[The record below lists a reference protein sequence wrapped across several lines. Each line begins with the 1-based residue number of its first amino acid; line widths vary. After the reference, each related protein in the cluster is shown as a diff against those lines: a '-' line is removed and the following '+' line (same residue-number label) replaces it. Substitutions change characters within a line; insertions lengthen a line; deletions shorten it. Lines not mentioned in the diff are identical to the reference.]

1 MSRTRAAKGLNAD
14 LENFELTDVMQ
25 LITQQV
31 KCGILSVEGN
41 DGKCSWSFN
50 EGFLVDFNCQFTDH
64 ALDLKNILSKAYQIS
79 EQHLLSLQEESLDGD
94 SNLEK
99 TLVKNKLISRE
110 ELAKTNLRRLIES
123 FIITLQWTKGR
134 YKFIPTSEIKIH
146 AFLPRQDT
154 NFIIL
159 EALRQI
165 DEMAV
170 MKKRLLPL
178 KRVFE
183 STLASNSDETLL
195 QDDSLFQEGLANQF
209 DKDELGV
216 YKLIDGKRSLQ
227 EVLNTSIIGQFHTC
241 RILLDFFEKGI
252 ITPQTE
258 SQSHTPN
265 AKPHKIYEHLT
276 GIALLLLSCSIIV
289 SIFISG
295 GRLHDSSKKTKHP
308 TFFAAIIDNLK
319 AEQQMVRE
327 QARKLLR

>member
-1 MSRTRAAKGLNAD
+1 MSRPQRAKGLNAD

-50 EGFLVDFNCQFTDH
+50 EGFLVDFNCQFSGH
-64 ALDLKNILSKAYQIS
+64 ALNLRNILAKTYRID
-79 EQHLLSLQEESLDGD
+79 EQQLLFLAEKGLSSD
-94 SNLEK
+94 SDLEK
-99 TLVKNKLISRE
+99 ELVKNKIIGRE

-123 FIITLQWTKGR
+123 FIITLQWTKGS
-134 YKFIPTSEIKIH
+134 YKFIPTSEVKNH
-146 AFLPRQDT
+146 AFLPPQDT

-178 KRVFE
+178 ERVFE
-183 STLASNSDETLL
+183 STLAFSSDESSLE
-195 QDDSLFQEGLANQF
+195 DDSLFQEGLEDQF
-209 DKDELGV
+209 DQDELGV
-216 YKLIDGKRSLQ
+216 YKLIDGKYSLA
-227 EVLNTSIIGQFHTC
+227 EVLNISTIGQFHTC
-241 RILLDFFEKGI
+241 RILLDFFERGI
-252 ITPQTE
+252 ITPTIGDQNNAAGIKE
-258 SQSHTPN
+258 SKHY
-265 AKPHKIYEHLT
+265 KHLT
-276 GIALLLLSCSIIV
+276 GIALLLLSCSVII
-289 SIFISG
+289 SIFVSG
-295 GRLHDSSKKTKHP
+295 WFYDNPKKMKNP

-319 AEQQMVRE
+319 AEQEMARE